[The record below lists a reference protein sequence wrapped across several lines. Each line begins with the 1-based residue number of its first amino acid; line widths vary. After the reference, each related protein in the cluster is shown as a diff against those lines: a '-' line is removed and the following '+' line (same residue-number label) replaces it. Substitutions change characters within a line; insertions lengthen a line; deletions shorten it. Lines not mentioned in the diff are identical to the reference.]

1 MEMRELVE
9 DLNYDFNYNMFILK
23 TALRSVKSMQDR
35 KLALQWLHKLSTCNK
50 TLEDLKLRNEFMY
63 HLVSGLR
70 AGELCPPF
78 DAPPPDVGLSCIAH
92 MLPGWTDP
100 DSDGEPGS
108 GEKGSGKGVCGCSS
122 TPASKASGAGGVGG
136 AGAAGAAVEPPE
148 PLVQALSP
156 DGGAFLANQPMP
168 RCGAFCYI
176 AVLCKRSS

>member
-23 TALRSVKSMQDR
+23 NALRSVESLADR
-35 KLALQWLHKLSTCNK
+35 KLALQWLHKLSSCNK

-63 HLVSGLR
+63 HMVSGLR

-78 DAPPPDVGLSCIAH
+78 DSPPPDVPLTCMAH
-92 MLPGWTDP
+92 MLPGADL
-100 DSDGEPGS
+100 DAEGDDKESA
-108 GEKGSGKGVCGCSS
+108 KGVCGCSS
-122 TPASKASGAGGVGG
+122 GLTSKASGAGGGG
-136 AGAAGAAVEPPE
+136 GGGGSAAGAGLQPPE

>member
-1 MEMRELVE
+1 MRELVE

-23 TALRSVKSMQDR
+23 NALRSLPKHDSR
-35 KLALQWLHKLSTCNK
+35 PLALQWLHKLSSCNK

-63 HLVSGLR
+63 HMVNGLR

-78 DAPPPDVGLSCIAH
+78 DSPPPDVPLTCMAH
-92 MLPGWTDP
+92 MLPGANLDAEG
-100 DSDGEPGS
+100 DDKESA
-108 GEKGSGKGVCGCSS
+108 KGVCGCSS
-122 TPASKASGAGGVGG
+122 GLTSKASG
-136 AGAAGAAVEPPE
+136 PPE

>member
-1 MEMRELVE
+1 MRELVE

-23 TALRSVKSMQDR
+23 NALRSLPKHDSR
-35 KLALQWLHKLSTCNK
+35 PLALQWLHKLSSCNK

-63 HLVSGLR
+63 HMVNGLR

-78 DAPPPDVGLSCIAH
+78 DSPPPDVPLTCMAH
-92 MLPGWTDP
+92 ML
-100 DSDGEPGS
+100 
-108 GEKGSGKGVCGCSS
+108 
-122 TPASKASGAGGVGG
+122 
-136 AGAAGAAVEPPE
+136 PPE